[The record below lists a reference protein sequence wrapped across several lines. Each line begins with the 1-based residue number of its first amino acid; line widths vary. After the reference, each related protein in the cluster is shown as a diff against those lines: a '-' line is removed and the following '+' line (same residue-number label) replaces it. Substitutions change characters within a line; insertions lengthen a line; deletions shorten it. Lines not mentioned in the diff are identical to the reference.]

1 MRCARL
7 VESGFF
13 PLDNEL
19 QLQPGQLTPW
29 LAECLVRLGAW
40 MPFQHSAEELKYFL
54 HVTVSESKARRDT
67 ERAGAACVAVQEAEA
82 ARLQKEL
89 PPVPAGADR
98 QLLSVD
104 GAFVGLV
111 GGDWAEVKTL
121 SLGVIN
127 PPDAAGEVHT
137 TDLSYFSRLSEA
149 NLFTQ
154 QAAVET
160 HRRGVARSRQVCAVT
175 DGAEWIQGFVDWHR
189 GDAVRILDFYHAAEH
204 VAAAGRAVLGE
215 ATPEFQSWF
224 AQQRHTLKTGNP
236 DHVLAALEQLAPA
249 RGTNEPLDMPD
260 DVMGNSVL
268 RDTLRYLRAR
278 RDKINYAQFQREGY
292 PIGSGAGEACHKY
305 VIEAR
310 LKGTGMRWEREHVNP
325 MAALRNLVCNNRWDE
340 GWSIIA
346 SQLRRPT
353 PRSHSTASVP
363 ATPPDP
369 PTPQAKLLPAD
380 FKLRPGIP
388 WRNRPVGKARYLPSS
403 ERPIAKK

>member
-1 MRCARL
+1 L
-7 VESGFF
+7 
-13 PLDNEL
+13 L
-19 QLQPGQLTPW
+19 PGQLTPW
-29 LAECLVRLGAW
+29 LGECLVRLGAW

-67 ERAGAACVAVQEAEA
+67 ERAGTACVAVQEAEA

-89 PPVPAGADR
+89 PDVPAGVDR

-137 TDLSYFSRLSEA
+137 TDLSYFSRVSEA
-149 NLFTQ
+149 SLFTQ
-154 QAAVET
+154 QAGVET
-160 HRRGVARSRQVCAVT
+160 HRRGVARSRHVCAVT

-189 GDAVRILDFYHAAEH
+189 PDAVRILDFYHAAEH
-204 VAAAGRAVLGE
+204 VAAAGRAMLGN

-224 AQQRHTLKTGNP
+224 DQQRHTLKAGDP
-236 DHVLAALEQLAPA
+236 DQVLAALERLAPA
-249 RGTNEPLDMPD
+249 RGTNQSPDTSD
-260 DVMGNSVL
+260 DVSGNSVL
-268 RDTLRYLRAR
+268 RDTVRYLRAR
-278 RDKINYAQFQREGY
+278 RDKINYAQFQQAGY

-305 VIEAR
+305 VIESR
-310 LKGTGMRWEREHVNP
+310 LKGTGMRWAREHVNP
-325 MAALRNLVCNNRWDE
+325 MAALRNLVCNNRWEE

-346 SQLRRPT
+346 SEFRRPASR
-353 PRSHSTASVP
+353 PTAAASAP

-369 PTPQAKLLPAD
+369 PIPEAKLLPAD
-380 FKLRPGIP
+380 FKLRPGIS
-388 WRNRPVGKARYLPSS
+388 WRNRPVGNALYLPSS
-403 ERPIAKK
+403 ERPSAKK